1 MNHLAIVGATP
12 HLASGVSS
20 DAIAVEVGKN
30 ITFGSPIALIQ
41 VDFDERTALSPASG
55 EVVEVNENLDA
66 DPSLLSKGGD
76 KAWLVKV
83 KNCMFDM
90 ELMSK
95 DKYEEYC
102 KGAGLQ

>member
-1 MNHLAIVGATP
+1 M
-12 HLASGVSS
+12 
-20 DAIAVEVGKN
+20 
-30 ITFGSPIALIQ
+30 
-41 VDFDERTALSPASG
+41 
-55 EVVEVNENLDA
+55 NENLDA
-66 DPSLLSKGGD
+66 DPSLLSKEGD